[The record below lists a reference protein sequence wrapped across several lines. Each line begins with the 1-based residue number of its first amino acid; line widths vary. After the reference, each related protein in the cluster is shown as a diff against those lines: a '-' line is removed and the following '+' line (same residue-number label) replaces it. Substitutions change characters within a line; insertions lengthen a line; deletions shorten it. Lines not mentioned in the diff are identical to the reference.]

1 MKTITENLTQK
12 EIKSLRRIV
21 FILSCLL
28 FIISLTQTAYIT
40 EPADSI
46 ASHGFVALLTG
57 WLNFM
62 GPGISWFANPLLIV
76 SWILLFN
83 NKIKLSLISSFIAIL
98 FCLSFLLFDKIT
110 LDEAVNYGEILGYG
124 NGYWLWLASCFI
136 VFIGSLLI
144 NHNEKSIN
152 SDN

>member
-1 MKTITENLTQK
+1 MKTTTKNLTQK
-12 EIKSLRRIV
+12 EIKRLRIIV

-40 EPADSI
+40 EPAESI
-46 ASHGFVALLTG
+46 ASHAFVAFLTG

-62 GPGISWFANPLLIV
+62 GPGISWFANPLLII
-76 SWILLFN
+76 SWILLLN
-83 NKIKLSLISSFIAIL
+83 NKIKFCIISSFIAVL
-98 FCLSFLLFDKIT
+98 FCLSFMLFNKIA

-124 NGYWLWLASCFI
+124 TGYWLWLTSCFT
-136 VFIGSLLI
+136 VFLGSILI
-144 NHNEKSIN
+144 NHNEKNIN